1 MGDYM
6 SVIEVKDLVKKFG
19 NKKVINEINF
29 KVEEGEIFGF
39 LGPSGAGKTTLIKM
53 LIGEYTITSGEALV
67 FDKIPNKLDD
77 SITNKISAVMD
88 NFGLYERLTVYE
100 NMEVFA
106 NIYNTDKK
114 EIDTILKKVELFDD
128 KKTVTSKLSKG
139 MTQRLILARALINK
153 PKLLF
158 LDEPTSGLDPAT
170 SLKIHNLLFEL
181 KEKGTTIFLTT
192 HNMEEATKMCDEVAL
207 LHLGKIVE
215 FGTPK
220 DICMRH
226 NKYNVFNVLTKDQKE
241 LTFKSN
247 KTDAKKLA
255 KLIEEENV
263 LSIHSSEPTLETVF
277 IELTGKE
284 LV

>member
-1 MGDYM
+1 MN
-6 SVIEVKDLVKKFG
+6 VIEVHNLVKKFDT
-19 NKKVINEINF
+19 KKVINEINF
-29 KVEEGEIFGF
+29 NVREGEIFGF

-53 LIGEYTITSGEALV
+53 LIGEYSITGGEALV
-67 FDKIPNKLDD
+67 FGTIPNKLNDE
-77 SITNKISAVMD
+77 ITNKISAVMD

-100 NMEVFA
+100 NLEVFA

-114 EIDTILKKVELFDD
+114 DIDKILKKVELFDS
-128 KKTVTSKLSKG
+128 KNVIASKLSKG
-139 MTQRLILARALINK
+139 MSQRLILARALVNK

-170 SLKIHNLLFEL
+170 SLKIHSLLFEL
-181 KEKGTTIFLTT
+181 RDAGTTIFLTT

-215 FGTPK
+215 FGSPK

-226 NKYNVFNVLTKDQKE
+226 NKYQVFNVITKDNKE

-255 KLIEEENV
+255 NLFENEEI

>member
-1 MGDYM
+1 MN
-6 SVIEVKDLVKKFG
+6 VIEVKNLVKKFG

-29 KVEEGEIFGF
+29 KVSEGEIFGF

-53 LIGEYTITSGEALV
+53 LIGEYSITSGEARV
-67 FDKIPNKLDD
+67 FDVVPNKLSY
-77 SITNKISAVMD
+77 SIMNKISAVMD
-88 NFGLYERLTVYE
+88 NFGLYERLTVFE

-114 EIDTILKKVELFDD
+114 EIDTILKKVELYDS
-128 KKTVTSKLSKG
+128 KKTITSKLSKG

-181 KEKGTTIFLTT
+181 KKSGTTIFLTT

-226 NKYNVFNVLTKDQKE
+226 NKYNVYNVITKDNKE
-241 LTFKSN
+241 ITFKSN
-247 KTDAKKLA
+247 KVDSKKLA
-255 KLIEEENV
+255 KLIEDEQI

>member
-1 MGDYM
+1 MN
-6 SVIEVKDLVKKFG
+6 VIEVHNLVKKFDT
-19 NKKVINEINF
+19 KKVINEINF
-29 KVEEGEIFGF
+29 NVREGEIFGF

-53 LIGEYTITSGEALV
+53 LIGEYSITGGEALV
-67 FDKIPNKLDD
+67 FGTIPNKLNEE
-77 SITNKISAVMD
+77 ITNKISAVMD

-100 NMEVFA
+100 NLEVFS

-114 EIDTILKKVELFDD
+114 DIDKILKKVELFDS
-128 KKTVTSKLSKG
+128 KNVIASKLSKG
-139 MTQRLILARALINK
+139 MSQRLILARALVNK

-170 SLKIHNLLFEL
+170 SLKIHSLLFEL
-181 KEKGTTIFLTT
+181 RDAGTTIFLTT

-215 FGTPK
+215 FGSPK

-226 NKYNVFNVLTKDQKE
+226 NKYQVFNVITKDNKE
-241 LTFKSN
+241 LTFKSD
-247 KTDAKKLA
+247 KRDSKKLA
-255 KLIEEENV
+255 NLFENGEV

>member
-1 MGDYM
+1 MN
-6 SVIEVKDLVKKFG
+6 VIEVKNLVKKFG

-29 KVEEGEIFGF
+29 KVSEGEIFGF

-53 LIGEYTITSGEALV
+53 LIGEYSITSGEARV
-67 FDKIPNKLDD
+67 FDVVPNKLSY
-77 SITNKISAVMD
+77 SIMDKISAVMD
-88 NFGLYERLTVYE
+88 NFGLYERLTVFE

-114 EIDTILKKVELFDD
+114 EIDKILKKVELYDS
-128 KKTVTSKLSKG
+128 KRTITSKLSKG
-139 MTQRLILARALINK
+139 MIQRLILARALINK

-181 KEKGTTIFLTT
+181 KKSGTTIFLTT

-226 NKYNVFNVLTKDQKE
+226 NKYNVYNVITKDNKE
-241 LTFKSN
+241 ITFKSN
-247 KTDAKKLA
+247 KEDSKKLA
-255 KLIEEENV
+255 KLIEDEQIV
-263 LSIHSSEPTLETVF
+263 SIHSSEPTLETVF

>member
-1 MGDYM
+1 MN
-6 SVIEVKDLVKKFG
+6 VIEVKNLVKEFG
-19 NKKVINEINF
+19 NNRVINEISFN
-29 KVEEGEIFGF
+29 VSEGEIFGF

-53 LIGEYTITSGEALV
+53 LIGEYSITCGEAKV
-67 FDKIPNKLDD
+67 FDIVPNKLNDCLM
-77 SITNKISAVMD
+77 NKISAVMD
-88 NFGLYERLTVYE
+88 NFGLYDRLTAYE
-100 NMEVFA
+100 NLEVFA

-114 EIDTILKKVELFDD
+114 EIDSILKKVELYESS
-128 KKTVTSKLSKG
+128 KIITSKLSKG
-139 MTQRLILARALINK
+139 MTQRLMLARALINK

-181 KEKGTTIFLTT
+181 KNAGTTIFLTT
-192 HNMEEATKMCDEVAL
+192 HNMEEATKMCDKVAL

-215 FGTPK
+215 FGSPK

-226 NKYNVFNVLTKDQKE
+226 NEHKVYNVVTNDNKEITFNN
-241 LTFKSN
+241 N
-247 KTDAKKLA
+247 KADLKKLA
-255 KLIEEENV
+255 KLVEEEQIV
-263 LSIHSSEPTLETVF
+263 SIHSSEPTLETVF

>member
-1 MGDYM
+1 MN
-6 SVIEVKDLVKKFG
+6 VIEVKNLVKKFG

-29 KVEEGEIFGF
+29 KVSEGEIFGF

-53 LIGEYTITSGEALV
+53 LIGEYSITSGDAKLFDV
-67 FDKIPNKLDD
+67 FPNKLND
-77 SITNKISAVMD
+77 SIMNKISAVMD
-88 NFGLYERLTVYE
+88 NFGLYERLTVFE

-114 EIDTILKKVELFDD
+114 EIDTILKKVELYDS
-128 KKTVTSKLSKG
+128 KKTITSKLSKG
-139 MTQRLILARALINK
+139 MRQRLILARALINK

-181 KEKGTTIFLTT
+181 KKSGTTIFLTT
-192 HNMEEATKMCDEVAL
+192 HNMEEATKMCDKVAL

-226 NKYNVFNVLTKDQKE
+226 NKYNVYNVITKDNKE
-241 LTFKSN
+241 ITFKSN
-247 KTDAKKLA
+247 KVDSKKLA
-255 KLIEEENV
+255 KLIEDEQI

>member
-1 MGDYM
+1 MN
-6 SVIEVKDLVKKFG
+6 VIEVKNLVKKFG

-29 KVEEGEIFGF
+29 KVSEGEIFGF

-53 LIGEYTITSGEALV
+53 LIGEYSITSGEARV
-67 FDKIPNKLDD
+67 FDVVPNKLSY
-77 SITNKISAVMD
+77 SIMNKISAVMD
-88 NFGLYERLTVYE
+88 NFGLYERLTVFE

-114 EIDTILKKVELFDD
+114 EIDAILKKVELYDS
-128 KKTVTSKLSKG
+128 KKTITSKLSKG

-181 KEKGTTIFLTT
+181 KKSGTTIFLTT
-192 HNMEEATKMCDEVAL
+192 HNMEEATKMCDEVSL

-226 NKYNVFNVLTKDQKE
+226 NKYNVYNVITKDNKE
-241 LTFKSN
+241 ITFKSN
-247 KTDAKKLA
+247 KVDSKKLA
-255 KLIEEENV
+255 KLIEDEQV

>member
-1 MGDYM
+1 MN
-6 SVIEVKDLVKKFG
+6 VIEVENLVKKFG
-19 NKKVINEINF
+19 NKKVINDVSF
-29 KVEEGEIFGF
+29 KVHEGEIFGF

-53 LIGEYTITSGEALV
+53 LIGEYSITSGIVKV
-67 FDKIPNKLDD
+67 FDIEPNKLND
-77 SITNKISAVMD
+77 SIMGRISAVMD

-106 NIYNTDKK
+106 NIYGVNKSN
-114 EIDTILKKVELFDD
+114 IDIILKKVELLEA
-128 KKTVTSKLSKG
+128 KKVITSKLSKG
-139 MTQRLILARALINK
+139 MKQRLIIARALINK

-170 SLKIHNLLFEL
+170 SLKIHSLLFEL
-181 KEKGTTIFLTT
+181 KASGATIFLTT

-215 FGTPK
+215 FGSPK

-226 NKYNVFNVLTKDQKE
+226 NKYRVIEVLTKDGKE
-241 LTFKSN
+241 ITFKDN
-247 KTDAKKLA
+247 KTDQKKLI
-255 KLIEEENV
+255 KLIEEDNI
-263 LSIHSSEPTLETVF
+263 LTIHSLEPTLETVF
-277 IELTGKE
+277 IEMTGKD

>member
-1 MGDYM
+1 MN
-6 SVIEVKDLVKKFG
+6 VIEVHNLVKKFDT
-19 NKKVINEINF
+19 KKVINEINF
-29 KVEEGEIFGF
+29 NVREGEIFGF

-53 LIGEYTITSGEALV
+53 LIGEYSITGGEALV
-67 FDKIPNKLDD
+67 FGTIPNKLNEE
-77 SITNKISAVMD
+77 ITNKISAVMD

-100 NMEVFA
+100 NLEVFS

-114 EIDTILKKVELFDD
+114 DIDKILKKVELFA
-128 KKTVTSKLSKG
+128 SKLSKG
-139 MTQRLILARALINK
+139 MSQRLILARALVNK

-170 SLKIHNLLFEL
+170 SLKIHSLLFEL
-181 KEKGTTIFLTT
+181 RDAGTTIFLTT

-215 FGTPK
+215 FGSPK

-226 NKYNVFNVLTKDQKE
+226 NKYQVFNVITKDNKE
-241 LTFKSN
+241 LTFKSD
-247 KTDAKKLA
+247 KRDSKKLA
-255 KLIEEENV
+255 NLFENGEV

>member
-1 MGDYM
+1 MN
-6 SVIEVKDLVKKFG
+6 VIEVKNLVKKFG

-29 KVEEGEIFGF
+29 KVSEGEIFGF

-53 LIGEYTITSGEALV
+53 LIGEYSITSGEAKL
-67 FDKIPNKLDD
+67 FDVVSNKLND
-77 SITNKISAVMD
+77 SIMNKISAVMD
-88 NFGLYERLTVYE
+88 NFGLYERLTVFE

-114 EIDTILKKVELFDD
+114 EIDTILKKVELYDS
-128 KKTVTSKLSKG
+128 KKTITSKLSKG

-181 KEKGTTIFLTT
+181 KKSGTTIFLTT
-192 HNMEEATKMCDEVAL
+192 HNMEEATKMCDEVSL

-226 NKYNVFNVLTKDQKE
+226 NKYNVYNVITKDNKE
-241 LTFKSN
+241 ITFKSN
-247 KTDAKKLA
+247 KVDSKKLA
-255 KLIEEENV
+255 KLIEDEQV

>member
-1 MGDYM
+1 MN
-6 SVIEVKDLVKKFG
+6 VIEVHNLVKKFDT
-19 NKKVINEINF
+19 KKVINEINF
-29 KVEEGEIFGF
+29 NVREGEIFGF

-53 LIGEYTITSGEALV
+53 LIGEYSITGGEALV
-67 FDKIPNKLDD
+67 FGVVPNKLNEE
-77 SITNKISAVMD
+77 ITNKISAVMD

-100 NMEVFA
+100 NLEVFS

-114 EIDTILKKVELFDD
+114 DIDKILKKVELFDS
-128 KKTVTSKLSKG
+128 KNVIASKLSKG
-139 MTQRLILARALINK
+139 MSQRLILARALVNK

-170 SLKIHNLLFEL
+170 SLKIHSLLFEL
-181 KEKGTTIFLTT
+181 RDAGTTIFLTT

-215 FGTPK
+215 FGSPK

-226 NKYNVFNVLTKDQKE
+226 NKYKVFNVLTKDNKE

-255 KLIEEENV
+255 TLFENGEV